1 MSDKYTLTLADINGS
16 ENLRN
21 KGALAGD
28 TIVGGKL
35 SRVFSE
41 ESDSTVEG
49 YKLTQEDVD
58 GSANLTS
65 KGAIAGDRIVEGKW
79 VSSEKDNAW
88 TQFKYGFDKA
98 GTLISNTADFLEAKF
113 PVGELVIGGD
123 NGFIDYSSPDELHGE
138 GYSEAT
144 PDERREILIRERER
158 ALQEEYGQFFEED
171 EAGLAGGVGGFVGSM
186 ADPTSLIPVGGGLK
200 AMALGSAAIGGAFSA
215 AEDLA
220 QTGAVDPV
228 KAGITAL
235 ASGVL
240 APATVFGARAAGKG
254 ISKTAQATKAA
265 VSKSRDAGASK
276 VVAKAQRVLD
286 DVVAKGDTIDSPAI
300 TLKDAGLNPAKVEAA
315 LTRTGGKLRVA
326 PTASR
331 AQRALDNTLTRDSTI
346 ARQAS
351 KGLDTYLGALST
363 RIGNIS
369 QRVKG
374 RLRGYEF
381 KTHVRTQDALKTAEP
396 FLKGMSSLA
405 EPIKN
410 RIGLHL
416 MNGRFDDAVVLMR
429 QQSPETADVFEA
441 AVIPQLKDT
450 GVALK
455 EAGHQLS
462 DVPNYFPR
470 LVKDLKGLE
479 KALGQ
484 KETGKIGDALKAFA
498 KTKNTTADKLTQA
511 QRTEVTDLTLRGYR
525 MTTDGGKPKFVQP
538 RKIKIVE
545 PQLQKYY
552 ATPEES
558 LSMYLRGSADDI
570 ERRAFMGRHNVVDEA
585 GQTDVDRSV
594 GSYITEEIN
603 AGRIKPEQEEEMLG
617 LLKSRFIGGNQ
628 SAHKGNTALKNL
640 GYMGTIA
647 NPLSAM
653 IQLTDNAHSATLYG
667 LRNTVSS
674 MLGEKNIKLVDIGL
688 ENMISADIGA
698 PTSKLASALD
708 KMMRGSGF
716 TTVDKLGKETLLN
729 SSLKFAQ
736 ASVKNPKQFAKF
748 KQKHEAIYGDE
759 FPSLVQSLKDGN
771 VDENVK
777 MFLFNELADVQPIAL
792 SEFPQGYLD
801 NPNGRILYMLKSFTL
816 KQYDI
821 VRRNIVQE
829 YKKGNKAE
837 AMKNATLLASYLTV
851 ANVGIKSAQ
860 DMLLGREVH
869 PEDLKGDALWAL
881 LGVFG
886 MNEYTADRY
895 IKRGDIKGALI
906 NQITPAVPLISTAFQ
921 LGKELPKDDPDL
933 AIALKEIPVV
943 GKLVYNWFG
952 GGAEKHNERAEKK
965 RNQQ

>member
-1 MSDKYTLTLADINGS
+1 M
-16 ENLRN
+16 
-21 KGALAGD
+21 
-28 TIVGGKL
+28 
-35 SRVFSE
+35 
-41 ESDSTVEG
+41 
-49 YKLTQEDVD
+49 
-58 GSANLTS
+58 
-65 KGAIAGDRIVEGKW
+65 
-79 VSSEKDNAW
+79 
-88 TQFKYGFDKA
+88 
-98 GTLISNTADFLEAKF
+98 
-113 PVGELVIGGD
+113 
-123 NGFIDYSSPDELHGE
+123 
-138 GYSEAT
+138 
-144 PDERREILIRERER
+144 LIRERER

-186 ADPTSLIPVGGGLK
+186 ADPTSLIPVGSGYK

-220 QTGAVDPV
+220 QTGEVDPV

-235 ASGVL
+235 ASGAL

-254 ISKTAQATKAA
+254 ISKTAQATKNA
-265 VSKSRDAGASK
+265 VTKRIDSSATK
-276 VVAKAQRVLD
+276 VVTKAQKILD
-286 DVVAKGDTIDSPAI
+286 DVVAKGGTVDAPAI
-300 TLKDAGLNPAKVEAA
+300 TLKEAGLNPAQVEAA

-331 AQRALDNTLTRDSTI
+331 AQRALDNTITRDSTI

-351 KGLDTYLGALST
+351 EVLDTYLGTLST
-363 RIGNIS
+363 RVGNIS

-405 EPIKN
+405 EPVKN

-450 GVALK
+450 GDALK
-455 EAGHQLS
+455 AAGHQLS

-484 KETGKIGDALKAFA
+484 QETGKIGDALKAFA
-498 KTKNTTADKLTQA
+498 KTKGTTADKLTQA

-538 RKIKIVE
+538 RKIKTVE

-570 ERRAFMGRHNVVDEA
+570 ERRAFMGRHNIVDEA
-585 GQTDVDRSV
+585 GQTDVDKSV
-594 GSYITEEIN
+594 GSYITEEIS

-628 SAHKGNTALKNL
+628 SAHKTNTALKNL

-688 ENMISADIGA
+688 ENMISSDIGA
-698 PTSKLASALD
+698 PTTKLASALD

-829 YKKGNKAE
+829 YKKGNKKE

-851 ANVGIKSAQ
+851 ANVGIKTAQ
-860 DMLLGREVH
+860 DMILGREVH

-895 IKRGDIKGALI
+895 VKRGDIKGAII
-906 NQITPAVPLISTAFQ
+906 NQITPAVPLLSTVFQ

-933 AIALKEIPVV
+933 AIALKEIPVI

-965 RNQQ
+965 RNQ